1 MASYLAAVQMDC
13 IVGDIKQNTSHAIRL
28 LENLL
33 EKEPDIVLA
42 VFPEMAL
49 YGYEKFEDLKRKYTQ
64 KEIDH
69 ALLTIAAV
77 CKTNQVEV
85 VIGAPYY
92 HTSGI
97 ENALYYI
104 SDTGAIQQVYAKTHL
119 IEAEQNCFQPG
130 DTYSILETPLGKVGF
145 LICWDSAFVEPAR
158 LYAKSGVDLLIV
170 SAAWEAPYE
179 RQWELAV
186 CGRSFDNSIP
196 VLAANRVGEDGNCSF
211 FGQSLITDCM
221 GNICTDNIGNQEGF
235 VITEWT
241 EVSDARKRE
250 DFGTQIKEL
259 REDTY
264 QMENIRFYPQGK

>member
-1 MASYLAAVQMDC
+1 MTSYLAAVQMDC
-13 IVGDIKQNTSHAIRL
+13 IVGDIKQNTTHAIRL

-33 EKEPDIVLA
+33 KKEPDIVLA

-69 ALLTIAAV
+69 ALLKIAAV

-85 VIGAPYY
+85 IIGAPYY
-92 HTSGI
+92 HASGI

-104 SDTGAIQQVYAKTHL
+104 SDAGAIQQAYSKIHL
-119 IEAEQNCFQPG
+119 VEAEQNCFQPG
-130 DTYSILETPLGKVGF
+130 DTYSILETRLGKVGF
-145 LICWDSAFVEPAR
+145 LICWDSAFGEPAR
-158 LYAKSGVDLLIV
+158 LYAKSAADLLIV

-241 EVSDARKRE
+241 KVSDARKRE
-250 DFGTQIKEL
+250 LFGSQIQEL
-259 REDTY
+259 RENTY
-264 QMENIRFYPQGK
+264 QKENIRFYPHSE

>member
-13 IVGDIKQNTSHAIRL
+13 IVGDIKQNTTQAIRL

-33 EKEPDIVLA
+33 KKEPDIALA

-49 YGYEKFEDLKRKYTQ
+49 YGYDRFQDLKQKYTQ
-64 KEIDH
+64 EDINH
-69 ALLTIAAV
+69 ALTKIAAV
-77 CKTNQVEV
+77 CKKNQVEV
-85 VIGAPYY
+85 IIGAPYY
-92 HTSGI
+92 HTSCI

-104 SDTGAIQQVYAKTHL
+104 SDAGAIQKAYSKIHL
-119 IEAEQNCFQPG
+119 VEVEQNCFQPG
-130 DTYSILETPLGKVGF
+130 DTYSILKTRLGKVGF
-145 LICWDSAFVEPAR
+145 LICWDSAFGEPAR
-158 LYAKSGVDLLIV
+158 LYAKSGADFLIV

-186 CGRSFDNSIP
+186 CGRSFDNSLP

-211 FGQSLITDCM
+211 FGQCLITDCM

-235 VITEWT
+235 AIAEWT
-241 EVSDARKRE
+241 EVLDSRKRE
-250 DFGTQIKEL
+250 DFGAQIKEL

-264 QMENIRFYPQGK
+264 QMDNIRFYPHGE